1 MRFSLVPIDLYPSE
15 VHSSTGELL
24 FLSLLA
30 YGGLRTQGVDPFHTF
45 LPFGGSAYYLV
56 VGGVPDFT
64 LELFR
69 ISIDMTSIG
78 VLDLDQVRTRR
89 SLGLV

>member
-1 MRFSLVPIDLYPSE
+1 MDS
-15 VHSSTGELL
+15 
-24 FLSLLA
+24 
-30 YGGLRTQGVDPFHTF
+30 FHTF

-69 ISIDMTSIG
+69 ISIDMTSID
-78 VLDLDQVRTRR
+78 VLDFGQVRIRR